1 MRLLTTLEMGA
12 PAPYFLAESV
22 NVELGRRHIVAIN
35 LESVNLGE
43 GQRCSE
49 CNCNSKARISIV
61 EGTASDAGADLLL
74 SLIHIFRSL
83 RHQAPVPRGQHFS
96 EHVAIAAPE
105 LT

>member
-35 LESVNLGE
+35 LDSVNLGE

-61 EGTASDAGADLLL
+61 KGTASDAGADLLRP
-74 SLIHIFRSL
+74 SAWPFRHL
-83 RHQAPVPRGQHFS
+83 PFLEDIDARLL
-96 EHVAIAAPE
+96 ELAA
-105 LT
+105 